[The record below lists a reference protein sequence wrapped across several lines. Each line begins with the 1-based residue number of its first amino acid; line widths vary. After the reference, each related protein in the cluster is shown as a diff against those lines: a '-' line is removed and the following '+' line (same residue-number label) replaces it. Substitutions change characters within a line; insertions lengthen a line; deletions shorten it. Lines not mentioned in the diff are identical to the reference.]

1 MLICAMNVIKV
12 TPPSHLHVYH
22 IALKKHA
29 VIFASGTGIET
40 YHSDPQEN
48 AQTSAQK
55 CEYTYRPSP
64 VSMTSHASLPRIVS
78 GAHGPGKK
86 IA

>member
-1 MLICAMNVIKV
+1 MLIYAMNVIKV
-12 TPPSHLHVYH
+12 TPPSHRHVYH

-55 CEYTYRPSP
+55 CELYLSP
-64 VSMTSHASLPRIVS
+64 FPRINDF
-78 GAHGPGKK
+78 AR
-86 IA
+86 